1 MSGWAPLRAHLESL
15 RIQHRERRLRDWT
28 PALTPGYVQVEGRT
42 LLDLASNDYLG
53 LGRQCWTADTAAD
66 LLRGRLP
73 EPEAGAV
80 LAALTRFGAG
90 ASRLVTGNDSVYGVL
105 ERQLARLKGREAAL
119 VLNSGYAANTGVIPA
134 LVGRGDAVFSDAL
147 NHASIIDGIT
157 LSRAERFV
165 YRHRDLAHLD
175 ELLRASSASRKLI
188 VTDALF
194 SMDGT
199 LAPLPELV
207 DLKRR
212 HGAWLMIDE
221 AHTGGV
227 YGAGG
232 AGLAHAQGV
241 SSDVDVLM
249 GTLGKAYG
257 SVGAYIAGD
266 AVLIRFLLNTARPF
280 IFSTGLPPA
289 NVAVSLLN
297 VLTAQD
303 MDRERGELQANAAAF
318 RARLLAAGHHLAG
331 SKSQVIPLV
340 MGEDGAALDLAASLQ
355 GQGFGAIAIRPP
367 SVPAGTARIRFA
379 LNAVHTR
386 ADLERCLGTVLECRA
401 GTEELQSVG
410 V

>member
-1 MSGWAPLRAHLESL
+1 M
-15 RIQHRERRLRDWT
+15 
-28 PALTPGYVQVEGRT
+28 EGRT

-53 LGRQCWTADTAAD
+53 LGRKEWTLDTAAD
-66 LLRGRLP
+66 LLRSNFP
-73 EPEAGAV
+73 TQEADVV

-90 ASRLVTGNDSVYGVL
+90 ASRLVTGNDPIYGVL
-105 ERQLARLKGREAAL
+105 ERQLAGLKGREAAL

-134 LVGRGDAVFSDAL
+134 LVGKGDAVFSDAL

-157 LSRAERFV
+157 LSRAERHV
-165 YRHRDLAHLD
+165 YRHRDLTHLD
-175 ELLRASSASRKLI
+175 QLLQACSAPRKLI

-199 LAPLPELV
+199 LAPLAELV
-207 DLKRR
+207 ALKRR
-212 HGAWLMIDE
+212 YGAWLMIDE

-227 YGAGG
+227 YGGGG

-241 SSDVDVLM
+241 SGDVDVLM

-266 AVLIRFLLNTARPF
+266 TVLIRYLLNTARPF

-297 VLTAQD
+297 VLTAQG
-303 MDRERGELQANAAAF
+303 MDAARRELQANAANF
-318 RARLLAAGHHLAG
+318 RARLLAAGHGLAG
-331 SKSQVIPLV
+331 SESQVVPLV
-340 MGEDGAALDLAASLQ
+340 VGEDGAALDLAASLQ
-355 GQGFGAIAIRPP
+355 AEGFGAIAIRPP

-379 LNAVHTR
+379 LSAAHTWS
-386 ADLERCLGTVLECRA
+386 DLERCLGAVVDGRRA
-401 GTEELQSVG
+401 PLPA
-410 V
+410 